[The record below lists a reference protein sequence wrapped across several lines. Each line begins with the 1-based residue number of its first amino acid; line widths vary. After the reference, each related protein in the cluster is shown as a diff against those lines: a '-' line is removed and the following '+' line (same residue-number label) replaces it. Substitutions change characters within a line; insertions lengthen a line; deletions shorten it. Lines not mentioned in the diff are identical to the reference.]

1 MVNLKKYYNKYKYIE
16 HSFHEL
22 MPNKVK
28 SILFVSSFYD
38 AFIFEQDGR
47 LAEKIHG
54 EYRHLN
60 LSTSPRVDTVSG
72 SAEAL
77 DAVHSGT
84 YQLVVLMMRVDAMSP
99 FELSQKIKDIQP
111 DISVLLLLN
120 SNADVPQIEN
130 RQDMGGIDDVFLW
143 SGETRLFLAMI
154 KSVEDKKNIA
164 ADMRTAQVR
173 VIIFVE
179 DSINFY
185 SNFLSILYSKIVQQT
200 QELIDDEISDM
211 AKRYRM
217 RVRPKVILV
226 HTYEEAIKYYM
237 MYKENV
243 LSIIS
248 DIRYPKGGKLCDLAG
263 VELAKAVKAK
273 SNIPVLLLSSDESNK
288 QYADDLGI
296 KFIHKAITK
305 NLFKEFREFM
315 DDRLGFG
322 NFAFMDLQ
330 GKRTLCVNK
339 ISKVQRIF
347 SALPDEEF
355 LYNLKRRYF
364 VSWLLTHGYIDIV
377 RDLPELI
384 KRSEVEPLVTI
395 RQELMAVFHK
405 QRQEMSR
412 GKIIPFSV
420 FGIYDKMVIHSLAG
434 GSAGGKGRGLAFL
447 SALLTTLDYENKYE
461 SVDIMIPRTFL
472 IGTDEYDEFLQTI
485 EFDSE
490 RSYTDF
496 QIGEIF
502 KKGKLS
508 QRLRE
513 NLRNLLRNFDKP
525 LAVRSSGM
533 LEDSEFHPFAG
544 IYSTYMLPN
553 SSQNLDTRFTNLVN
567 AIKMVYASVFKKEA
581 RSYIEGLNFN
591 IGEEKMAVIIQQ
603 VVGSHQG
610 EHFFPHIA
618 GVAQSYNFYP
628 TGPMKS
634 RDGVAELVFGL
645 GEMAVR
651 GQQNVRVCPNYPK
664 VNALDMEQVIKNS
677 QDSFIALHLQE
688 HLFDFTDEI
697 CTMVELD
704 KNKAKE
710 NEGYRLVV
718 STQDLQSGRLNPGFS
733 DQGFNVIS
741 FANVLIYDYIPLA
754 DILAD
759 VLRIGQMAM
768 ATPVEIEFALV
779 FNKSKPG
786 RRAIFNLLQIR
797 PLSVSCS
804 QIKLEEADFKHSV
817 MVAENCMGGGKFT
830 NLDEVI
836 YLDMDKF
843 DKTKTLE
850 MQKEIERLNKKMVM
864 LNKTY
869 VLIGVGRWGTRD
881 RFLGIPVSW
890 GQISR
895 AKVIVELGKE
905 EFAVEASQGTHFF
918 HNLIS
923 ANVCYLTL
931 QESSTV
937 DCLYWEEIKKWEI
950 VEQGEYFVHSKAPY
964 RLEFL
969 VDTASNKA
977 VWRKIKNKKGA
988 QGR

>member
-1 MVNLKKYYNKYKYIE
+1 MVNLKNYYNKYKYIE

-72 SAEAL
+72 SEEAL
-77 DAVHSGT
+77 DAVRSGS
-84 YQLVVLMMRVDAMSP
+84 YQLVVLMMRVDELSP
-99 FELSQKIKDIQP
+99 FELSQKIKEIQP

-120 SNADVPQIEN
+120 SNADVPQIED
-130 RQDMGGIDDVFLW
+130 RKDLGGIDDVFLW

-164 ADMRTAQVR
+164 ADMQTAQVR

-226 HTYEEAIKYYM
+226 HTYEEAIKYFQK
-237 MYKENV
+237 YKDNV

-248 DIRYPKGGKLCDLAG
+248 DIRYPKDGKLCDLAG
-263 VELAKAVKAK
+263 VELAKAVKAE
-273 SNIPVLLLSSDESNK
+273 STIPVLLLSSDKSNK
-288 QYADDLGI
+288 RYADELGI

-330 GKRTLCVNK
+330 GKRTVCVKK

-347 SALPDEEF
+347 AALPDEEF
-355 LYNLKRRYF
+355 LHNLKRRYF

-377 RDLPELI
+377 KDLPELI
-384 KRSEVEPLVTI
+384 KRSEVEPLAII
-395 RQELMAVFHK
+395 RQGLTAIFHK

-420 FGIYDKMVIHSLAG
+420 FGIYDKMVIHSLAR
-434 GSAGGKGRGLAFL
+434 GSVGGKGRGLAFL
-447 SALLTTLDYENKYE
+447 SALLTTLEYENKYE
-461 SVDIMIPRTFL
+461 SVEIMIPRTFL

-485 EFDSE
+485 DFDSE
-490 RSYTDF
+490 QSYTYT

-508 QRLRE
+508 KNLKK
-513 NLRNLLRNFDKP
+513 NLRNLLRYFDKP

-553 SSQNLDTRFTNLVN
+553 SSEDIEMRFANLVN

-603 VVGSHQG
+603 IVGSQEG
-610 EHFFPHIA
+610 DYFFPHIA

-628 TGPMKS
+628 TGPMES
-634 RDGVAELVFGL
+634 SDGVAELVFGL

-664 VNALDMEQVIKNS
+664 INALDVEQVIKNS
-677 QDSFIALHLQE
+677 QDSFISLNLKE
-688 HLFDFTDEI
+688 KLFDFSDEI
-697 CTMVELD
+697 CTLVELD
-704 KNKAKE
+704 KKE
-710 NEGYRLVV
+710 ARNNAGYKLVV
-718 STQDLQSGRLNPGFS
+718 STQDLQSGRLDPGFS
-733 DQGFNVIS
+733 ENGFNVIS

-754 DILAD
+754 EILAD
-759 VLRIGQMAM
+759 ILRIGQMAM

-779 FNKSKPG
+779 FDKKHPG
-786 RRAIFNLLQIR
+786 CKAKFNLLQIR
-797 PLSVSCS
+797 PLSINNT
-804 QIKLEEADFKHSV
+804 QIKLEKEDFANSILT
-817 MVAENCMGGGKFT
+817 ANRCMGGGRFT
-830 NLDEVI
+830 GLNDVI
-836 YLDMDKF
+836 YLDMEKF
-843 DKTKTLE
+843 DNTKTLE
-850 MQKEIERLNKKMVM
+850 MQEEIERFNKKMVEQ
-864 LNKTY
+864 NRKY
-869 VLIGVGRWGTRD
+869 VLIGIGRWGTRD

-905 EFAVEASQGTHFF
+905 DFVVEASQGTHFF

-931 QESSTV
+931 QESS
-937 DCLYWEEIKKWEI
+937 DFDYLNWEKMKRWSV
-950 VEQGEYFVHSKAPY
+950 VEKGKYFIHRHSPQD
-964 RLEFL
+964 LEFL
-969 VDTASNKA
+969 VDSNSNNA
-977 VWRKIKNKKGA
+977 VWCETKK
-988 QGR
+988 